1 MGGLGADAVRIE
13 AELRELLADAYAIAP
28 DRMDALGASS
38 ALFGDGL
45 GLDSLDSMP
54 LVIAIEDR
62 FGVTLQNDAP
72 TRKAFASLG
81 GLSRHIA
88 ELLDAEARA

>member
-1 MGGLGADAVRIE
+1 LEPEPARIE
-13 AELRELLADAYAIAP
+13 LELREILHELYEIP
-28 DRMDALGASS
+28 PEQLEALESGS

-62 FGVTLQNDAP
+62 FGVTLQNDAT

-88 ELLDAEARA
+88 GLLAGRSA